1 MKEENRLIAI
11 VDDHTIVRKGLSAL
25 IDLFPGYK
33 VLIEAG
39 DGRELIARIE
49 EGLIPHIILLDITMP
64 GMDGFETAR
73 WLTVHHPSIK
83 VLALSTMDSEDS
95 ILRMLRAGARGYLHK
110 DADPDELKAAF
121 NAVLA
126 LGYYYNEYVSRQR
139 IREIGIL
146 EAIDQK
152 TGTFTK
158 LTDRERTF
166 LGLACSEKTY
176 NEIAGEMFVSERTVD
191 GYRDAL
197 FRKLQ
202 VSTRVGLAIYAI
214 RNGLVKI

>member
-1 MKEENRLIAI
+1 MKEENRLIAV

-39 DGRELIARIE
+39 DGRELIARME
-49 EGLIPHIILLDITMP
+49 EGLIPHIILLDIAMP

-73 WLTVHHPSIK
+73 WLTVHHPAIK
-83 VLALSTMDSEDS
+83 VLALSTMESEDS

-110 DADPDELKAAF
+110 DADPNELKAAF

-146 EAIDQK
+146 EAVDQK